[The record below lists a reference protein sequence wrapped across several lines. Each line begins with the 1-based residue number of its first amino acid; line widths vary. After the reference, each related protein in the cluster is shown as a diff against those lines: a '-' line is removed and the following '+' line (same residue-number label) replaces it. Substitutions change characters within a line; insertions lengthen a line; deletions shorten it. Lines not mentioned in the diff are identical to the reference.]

1 MNRHHQ
7 NIAILTNRVAIPA
20 NTESA
25 ETQQAI
31 RELIRNDQQ
40 GRVDHPLI
48 QEITEAATNA
58 ALQTIDRWAPKKGST
73 PDRQHMANKASAY
86 ITGAQ
91 ELHKLLTENP
101 DHIEQANTVAMKTVP
116 DHWETANMIRW
127 DFENYLTTFCDQ
139 SLTQIDSDGKTTN
152 LNAMRVLG
160 ITQKQSIQTAKRI
173 MHHQYYGEG
182 PSQDQL
188 VHITEL
194 ARQTQALKW
203 IAQSID

>member
-7 NIAILTNRVAIPA
+7 NTVILTNRVSIPA
-20 NTESA
+20 NTRST

-31 RELIRNDQQ
+31 RELILSDQQ
-40 GRVDHPLI
+40 GTVDHPLI

-58 ALQTIDRWAPKKGST
+58 ALQTIDKWAPRKGLT
-73 PDRQHMANKASAY
+73 QDRQHMANKASAY

-91 ELHKLLTENP
+91 ELHELLTENP
-101 DHIEQANTVAMKTVP
+101 DCIEQANTVAMKTVP
-116 DHWETANMIRW
+116 DHWETAGMIRW

-139 SLTQIDSDGKTTN
+139 SLMQIDSYGKTTN
-152 LNAMRVLG
+152 PNAMSVLG

-173 MHHQYYGEG
+173 MRDQHYNQG
-182 PSQDQL
+182 PSEDQL
-188 VHITEL
+188 AHITEL

-203 IAQSID
+203 IAQNID

>member
-7 NIAILTNRVAIPA
+7 NIAILTNRVPIPA
-20 NTESA
+20 NTKST

-31 RELIRNDQQ
+31 RELIRSEQQ
-40 GRVDHPLI
+40 GNVDHPLI

-58 ALQTIDRWAPKKGST
+58 ALQTIDMWAPRKGST
-73 PDRQHMANKASAY
+73 QDPQHMANKASAY

-91 ELHKLLTENP
+91 ELHELLTENP
-101 DHIEQANTVAMKTVP
+101 DQIEQANTVAMKTVP
-116 DHWETANMIRW
+116 DHQETANMIRW
-127 DFENYLTTFCDQ
+127 DIENYLATFCDQ

-152 LNAMRVLG
+152 LNVMKVLG
-160 ITQKQSIQTAKRI
+160 ITQKQSIQTAKHI
-173 MHHQYYGEG
+173 MHHQHYSEG

-188 VHITEL
+188 AHITEL

-203 IAQSID
+203 IAQNID